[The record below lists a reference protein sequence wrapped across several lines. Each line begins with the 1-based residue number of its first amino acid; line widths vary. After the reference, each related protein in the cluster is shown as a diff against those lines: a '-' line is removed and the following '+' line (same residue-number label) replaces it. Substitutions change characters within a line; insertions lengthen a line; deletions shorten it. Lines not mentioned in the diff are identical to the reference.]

1 MKYIYIYA
9 FFSGMIFDRTL
20 WILFLKDRSFSLTI
34 IGIFQTFLNLT
45 MAILEIPSGYISDKI
60 GPKKTL
66 IIAHFFIIFY
76 LLCMIIPLREVSKIV
91 AFIFYGIGLSLASG
105 SEQSLIYKELLIKK
119 EESKYQKVIGMYN
132 SIFLFSL
139 TLAIFLGGFIQKKSW
154 NYIYIATIVFQII
167 SILFL
172 LYFKKNS
179 SVVVEKEKIDFYK
192 SLKNLKKFLFL
203 EKNYRYLILIIA
215 ISQGTIS
222 VLYMQA
228 QVLFEEI
235 GLNNQ
240 EISIVFTIISILT
253 IFILAKSY
261 LLSEKFSKKT
271 VVFYTLIILLF
282 AFILIGLKHKIIII
296 LAIVIMHSIFA
307 ILDNNLNS
315 ILHGEILDEY
325 RTTLVSIANAF
336 VQTVMFTL
344 FPIISFLGDIFP
356 MKYLICLTGIIAIIL
371 CIILNCSFNKN
382 NLKGGD

>member
-1 MKYIYIYA
+1 
-9 FFSGMIFDRTL
+9 
-20 WILFLKDRSFSLTI
+20 
-34 IGIFQTFLNLT
+34 
-45 MAILEIPSGYISDKI
+45 
-60 GPKKTL
+60 
-66 IIAHFFIIFY
+66 
-76 LLCMIIPLREVSKIV
+76 MIIPLREISKIV

-105 SEQSLIYKELLIKK
+105 SEQSLIYKELSIKK
-119 EESKYQKVIGMYN
+119 EENKYQKVIGMYN
-132 SIFLFSL
+132 SILLFSL
-139 TLAIFLGGFIQKKSW
+139 TLAIFLGGLIQKQSW

-172 LYFKKNS
+172 LYFEKNS
-179 SVVVEKEKIDFYK
+179 SVDVEKEKIDFYK
-192 SLKNLKKFLFL
+192 SLKNLKEFLFL

-215 ISQGTIS
+215 ISQRTIS

-228 QVLFEEI
+228 QVLFKEI

-240 EISIVFTIISILT
+240 EISIIFTIISIFT

-261 LLSEKFSKKT
+261 LLSEKLSKKT
-271 VVFYTLIILLF
+271 VVFYALIILLF
-282 AFILIGLKHKIIII
+282 NFILIGLKHKIIIV

-325 RTTLVSIANAF
+325 RTTLVSIVNAF
-336 VQTVMFTL
+336 VQVIMFAL

-356 MKYLICLTGIIAIIL
+356 MRYLICFTGIIAIIL

-382 NLKGGD
+382 NLEGGN